1 MTLTFGVP
9 GMGRPLGITDTT
21 GTAAFR
27 RLSFRVRFREN
38 RTMTTFSSDSKAQD
52 NRRRADRMNLPTGYT
67 PVSVK
72 PVSGGRTLNGHA
84 YDLSVGGVMFE
95 LDRCI
100 EPGTAVA
107 VEITLPASLGETQ
120 RKVRVVGN
128 VVWLDDSDVGPVRM
142 AVAFTRFERE
152 GDELKLHRVI
162 ANHFDRRAA

>member
-1 MTLTFGVP
+1 M
-9 GMGRPLGITDTT
+9 
-21 GTAAFR
+21 
-27 RLSFRVRFREN
+27 
-38 RTMTTFSSDSKAQD
+38 SSSVNESHD
-52 NRRRADRMNLPTGYT
+52 NRRRNDRMNLPAGYT
-67 PVSVK
+67 PIAVK
-72 PVSGGRTLNGHA
+72 PLGGRGRALNGHA

-100 EPGTAVA
+100 DPGTSVT
-107 VEITLPASLGETQ
+107 VEITLPASLGEAQ
-120 RKVRVVGN
+120 RKVRVTGN